1 MQKPASKSYDIRNLF
16 FNTST
21 HVIQIPRFF
30 FLKEQVWFTVP
41 LIEED
46 IEELKKCMSLKDLS
60 HYRPESIVTM
70 DHDYTIRDLFIIE
83 NDKKIEK
90 KFAGFIYNKNMPF
103 NIITPQVMYENGIEI
118 TLTHSSTYWEEVI
131 VHK

>member
-1 MQKPASKSYDIRNLF
+1 MQKSAKKDFDIRNIF

-21 HVIQIPRFF
+21 HIIQIPRFF

-46 IEELKKCMSLKDLS
+46 IEELKKCIVLKEL
-60 HYRPESIVTM
+60 YRPESIVAM
-70 DHDYTIRDLFIIE
+70 DHDYTVRDLFSLN
-83 NDKKIEK
+83 NDDKIEK
-90 KFAGFIYNKNMPF
+90 KFAGFIYNKDMPF
-103 NIITPQVMYENGIEI
+103 DIITPQVMYNNDIEI
-118 TLTHSSTYWEEVI
+118 ILTHSSTYWEEVI

>member
-1 MQKPASKSYDIRNLF
+1 MQKPAKKDFDIRNIF

-21 HVIQIPRFF
+21 HIIQIPRFF

-46 IEELKKCMSLKDLS
+46 IGELKKCIGMKELS
-60 HYRPESIVTM
+60 DYRPESIVSM
-70 DHDYTIRDLFIIE
+70 DHDYTVRDLFSLE
-83 NDKKIEK
+83 NDDKIEK
-90 KFAGFIYNKNMPF
+90 KFAGFIYNKDIPF
-103 NIITPQVMYENGIEI
+103 NIITPQVMYNNDIDI
-118 TLTHSSTYWEEVI
+118 ILTHSSTYWEEVI

>member
-1 MQKPASKSYDIRNLF
+1 MQKPAKKDFDIRNIF

-21 HVIQIPRFF
+21 HIIQIPRFF

-46 IEELKKCMSLKDLS
+46 IEELKKCIGMKELS
-60 HYRPESIVTM
+60 DYRPESIVSM
-70 DHDYTIRDLFIIE
+70 DHDYTVRDLFSLE
-83 NDKKIEK
+83 NDDKIEK
-90 KFAGFIYNKNMPF
+90 KFAGFIYNKDIPF
-103 NIITPQVMYENGIEI
+103 NIITPQVMYNNDIEI
-118 TLTHSSTYWEEVI
+118 ILTHSSTYWEEVI